1 MKTKIFRLPPQRLL
15 SPTFLKLHKNDQ
27 FVRMHKANSYA
38 GRNIKYVRTDIKEFR
53 IAYESAMVWV
63 KSKWISKELCIT
75 YELAM
80 IWVKSKW
87 ILCSYYSS
95 DFDSYALH

>member
-1 MKTKIFRLPPQRLL
+1 MKTKIFRLPPQRLP
-15 SPTFLKLHKNDQ
+15 SPTFLKLHKNVQ

-38 GRNIKYVRTDIKEFR
+38 VANMKYVRTDIKEFR

-63 KSKWISKELCIT
+63 KSKWISKELRIT

-95 DFDSYALH
+95 DFDSYALY